1 MRPKPSPDKDLR
13 VLVVD
18 DNADMREY
26 IRHVLEPHWTVQ
38 TAGDGGVAL
47 AAIRENPPDLV
58 LSDVMMPVLDGFELL
73 RVLKADVRTADVPF
87 IMLSARAGEGA
98 SVEGLQ
104 AGADDYLIKPFAAVE
119 LVARVRV
126 ALARRQAERRLAF
139 HAYLLDMIGEAV
151 IATDVSGR
159 ILYWNRFAESLF
171 GWRVDEALGKN
182 AMKEFLAGE
191 TPEMEEVSRRVLQG
205 ENWSGE
211 IQAHRRDGSTFT
223 AALILSPFVDAQ
235 GRAIGV
241 VAVTTDVTSRKK
253 MEEDLSRIQKLDSIG
268 VLAGGIAH
276 DFNNILTALF
286 GNIALARL
294 TISDERA
301 SSALGDAE
309 KAFWRARAL
318 TNQLLTFAKGGAP
331 VCRVGR
337 LEPLLRE
344 APQLAIT
351 GSNITCRLV
360 VAPDLWLVNFD
371 PGQISQTL
379 HNLVINA
386 KEAMPQGGTIS
397 ITADNVVLQEDEVAE
412 LPPGSY
418 VCIAVA
424 DGGEGIAPENL
435 PRIFDP
441 YFSTKATGTGLGL
454 AITYSIVK
462 KHGGHIE
469 AESNDRGS
477 TFRVYLPAS
486 PCAAEVGESDP
497 QPLRKG
503 AGRVLLMDDDEG
515 VLRVGE
521 AMLTR
526 LGYEVALA
534 KEGTEALTL
543 YQRALATGDP
553 FVHVILDLTV
563 RDGMGGKECLQKL
576 RSIDPRARVLVS
588 SGYSND
594 PVMADHRRH
603 GFDGV
608 ISKPYRPE
616 DLSEALYLAEMNGP
630 RSSIAGS

>member
-38 TAGDGGVAL
+38 TAGDGRIAL

-58 LSDVMMPVLDGFELL
+58 LSGVMMPELDGFELL
-73 RVLKADVRTADVPF
+73 HALKTDARTADVPF
-87 IMLSARAGEGA
+87 IMLSTRAGEGA

-171 GWRVDEALGKN
+171 GWRVDEALGKDV
-182 AMKEFLAGE
+182 MKEFLAGE

-205 ENWSGE
+205 ESWSGE
-211 IQAHRRDGSTFT
+211 LQAHRRDGSTFT
-223 AALILSPFVDAQ
+223 AALILSPFMDAQ

-241 VAVTTDVTSRKK
+241 VAVTKDVTSRKK

-351 GSNITCRLV
+351 GSNITCRLI

-386 KEAMPQGGTIS
+386 KEAMPNGGAIR
-397 ITADNVVLQEDEVAE
+397 IKADNVVLQEDEVAE

-435 PRIFDP
+435 PKIFDP

-486 PCAAEVGESDP
+486 PGAAEVGESDP
-497 QPLRKG
+497 RPLRKG

-616 DLSEALYLAEMNGP
+616 ELSEALYLAELNSTGF
-630 RSSIAGS
+630 